1 MEMEARSLPPTVSQP
16 LLAKVK
22 DYKTDLAALKEQMN
36 KAQSAAPVG
45 DAARAELVRGISA
58 MRGAAPLGGA
68 AMRAMHGVAPVGD
81 AARTDLVRGRIH
93 AFPCMGP

>member
-22 DYKTDLAALKEQMN
+22 DYKSDLAALKEQMN

-45 DAARAELVRGISA
+45 DAARAELVRE
-58 MRGAAPLGGA
+58 L
-68 AMRAMHGVAPVGD
+68 RAMHGGD
-81 AARTDLVRGRIH
+81 ATLRG
-93 AFPCMGP
+93 AMQVA